1 MTWLEGRLRVGM
13 RYVYNSQRK
22 QNFHGMFPKQIFKP
36 EMYVYCEAVFLIVST
51 LIFLAF
57 HSVLVTIPNF
67 LHQMG
72 TEEKEGMLRPI
83 RKLTERIGLYPF
95 HLDSQNCRT
104 RKDL

>member
-51 LIFLAF
+51 LIFFSFSLSPCHYPKF
-57 HSVLVTIPNF
+57 PTSNGYRGERRDTEI
-67 LHQMG
+67 HQK
-72 TEEKEGMLRPI
+72 T
-83 RKLTERIGLYPF
+83 Y
-95 HLDSQNCRT
+95 
-104 RKDL
+104 